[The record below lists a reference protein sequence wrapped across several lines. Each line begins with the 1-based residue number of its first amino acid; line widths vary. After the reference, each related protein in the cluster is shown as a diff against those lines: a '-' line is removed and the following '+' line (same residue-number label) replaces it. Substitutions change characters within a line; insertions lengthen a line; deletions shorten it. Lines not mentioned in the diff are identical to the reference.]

1 MNIIASN
8 CVGARL
14 YEIANQQ
21 FTNPFMWS
29 IVLPKDFIFLIKNFN
44 QLDFNHITPI
54 NIYWDESK
62 CDVPA
67 LIIDNKIK
75 VIYIHHKQDKN
86 ALYPIK
92 RGINLYYKDIFSYL
106 IDAWKRRIKRLST
119 KNLHFLAIAN
129 IFWNKSDIIE
139 FAQLQTPFKKSLI
152 VYDKK
157 YLYLKSNSLNC
168 VYIKNRKDNT
178 YKIAKQFLT
187 TCNKNNYKI

>member
-29 IVLPKDFIFLIKNFN
+29 IILPKDFCFLIKNFN
-44 QLDFNHITPI
+44 QFDFNHIMPI
-54 NIYWDESK
+54 NIYWDEFK

-92 RGINLYYKDIFSYL
+92 HGIDLYYKDIFSYL
-106 IDAWKRRIKRLST
+106 IDTWKRRIKRLST

-129 IFWNKSDIIE
+129 IFWNTSDIIE

-178 YKIAKQFLT
+178 YKIAKQFLNV
-187 TCNKNNYKI
+187 CNKNNYKI